1 MRRAK
6 WYLVHMLSQAGN
18 RVMVA
23 MSGGVDSSVAALL
36 LVREGYEVVGVTAKL
51 LEDGDFGRCCSI
63 DTAQR
68 ARRSCDTLGIPHHVT
83 DLSGEFRERVIR
95 RYVDE
100 YRSGRTP
107 NPCIDCNRFIKF
119 NLLLKTAD
127 TLDCAFLATGHYARI
142 GLRPRETFAPVP
154 KPVGDSPN
162 ALRARTDELLQLLR
176 GVDRWKDQSYFLA
189 ATPRSLLPRLFFPCG
204 DYTKEQV
211 RAMAAEARLPTVD
224 AEESQ
229 DICFVTKERSIDYW
243 LEQLAQAPL
252 PGDIRELGGE
262 IVGKHDGIEHFTRG
276 QRKGLRLGG
285 GPAKFVLDINADT
298 RELVIGEAG
307 SMPIAAV
314 ELGECNIL
322 AEGYVDT
329 GRNVL
334 ARTRYRQRE
343 TEAVVEANGDGLRV
357 RFGVPQEFISPGQWC
372 VFYDGEVVVGG
383 GMIRTVITAK

>member
-1 MRRAK
+1 MARND
-6 WYLVHMLSQAGN
+6 QN
-18 RVMVA
+18 RVLVA

-51 LEDGDFGRCCSI
+51 LDDGDYGRCCSL

-68 ARRSCDTLGIPHHVT
+68 ARRTCDKLGISHHIT
-83 DLSGEFRERVIR
+83 NLAAEFRELVIK

-100 YRSGRTP
+100 YAQGRTP

-119 NLLLKTAD
+119 SMLLKLAD
-127 TLDCAFLATGHYARI
+127 TLECEFLATGHYARI
-142 GLRPRETFAPVP
+142 TARPRETFAPVP
-154 KPVGDSPN
+154 KPVGDSPD
-162 ALRARTDELLQLLR
+162 ALRARANGLLQLMR
-176 GVDRWKDQSYFLA
+176 GIDRQKDQSYFLA

-204 DYTKEQV
+204 DYTKEQA
-211 RAMAAEARLPTVD
+211 RAIAAEAELPAVE

-229 DICFVTKERSIDYW
+229 DICFVNEGRGIDYW
-243 LEQLAQAPL
+243 LAQLAQAPV
-252 PGDIRELGGE
+252 PGDIRELGGG

-285 GPAKFVLDINADT
+285 GPAKFVVDINADT
-298 RELVIGEAG
+298 RELIIGEPG
-307 SMPIAAV
+307 SMPVAAV
-314 ELGECNIL
+314 ELAECNIL

-329 GRNVL
+329 GRYVL

-343 TEAVVEANGDGLRV
+343 SEAVVESASAEGELRV
-357 RFGVPQEFISPGQWC
+357 RFASPQEFISPGQWC

-383 GMIRTVITAK
+383 GVINRIVPAK